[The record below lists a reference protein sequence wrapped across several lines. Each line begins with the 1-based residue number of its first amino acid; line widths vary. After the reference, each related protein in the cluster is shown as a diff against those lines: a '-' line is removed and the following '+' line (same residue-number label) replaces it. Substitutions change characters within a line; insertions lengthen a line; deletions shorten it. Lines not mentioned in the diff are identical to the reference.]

1 MMKNNKNHSEVFS
14 ELYES
19 NFWGGKNSPDSG
31 TGSTETAALP
41 YVEIVKNFIETH
53 SIESV
58 LDIGHG
64 DWGMWGNYKFD
75 NVQYVGIDV
84 YETLSKKLNL
94 KLGNKSRSYIHL
106 NAVSDFLP
114 SADLCITKDVLQH
127 LPIEDIKIL
136 LRKLCSFK
144 YLVICNDIYKF
155 DLKDSI
161 KAIRRFISIR
171 ERVEILRRNQNPFFL
186 KLKRTNCEIDTGGH
200 RCINLNSRPF
210 KTIMHNHKLL
220 HTVDFVGKDTKR
232 PNIVKRIYIYEK
244 L

>member
-1 MMKNNKNHSEVFS
+1 MKNNKNHSEVFS

-31 TGSTETAALP
+31 TGSTKTAALP
-41 YVEIVKNFIETH
+41 YVEIVKNFIQTH

-64 DWGMWGNYKFD
+64 DWEMWGNYKFE

-84 YETLSKKLNL
+84 YETLSKKLNS
-94 KLGNKSRSYIHL
+94 KLGNETRSYIHL

-114 SADLCITKDVLQH
+114 NADLCITKDVLQH
-127 LPIEDIKIL
+127 LPVEDINIL

-144 YLVICNDIYKF
+144 YLVICNDIYRF

-171 ERVEILRRNQNPFFL
+171 ERIEILRQNQNPFFL
-186 KLKRTNCEIDTGGH
+186 KLKRTNCDIATGEH

-210 KTIMHNHKLL
+210 KTMMHNHKLL
-220 HTVDFVGKDTKR
+220 QTVDFIGKDIKR